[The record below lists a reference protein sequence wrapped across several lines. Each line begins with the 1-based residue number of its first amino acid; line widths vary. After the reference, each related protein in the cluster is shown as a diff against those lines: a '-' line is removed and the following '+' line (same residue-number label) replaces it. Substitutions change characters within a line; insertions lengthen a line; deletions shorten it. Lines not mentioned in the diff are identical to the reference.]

1 LCGAVALALLIGSVV
16 AAFRSAPDDVPMNV
30 AASDFDL
37 GRAIAHLRT
46 IAAES
51 HFIGTAA
58 HDRVRDYILT
68 EAGRIP
74 GVRAELQTVEASYR
88 TWHPIAVATVT
99 NVIARLPGSRAGRSV
114 LVVAHYD
121 STPTGP
127 GAADDGSA
135 VAAMLEVLRLAAS
148 GPAPRNELVFL
159 FTDAEEVGSMG
170 AAGFVA
176 RLSPEERAQIATVL
190 NFDARGNRGPV
201 VMFETSRD
209 NGWLVEQW
217 AAAAPH
223 PVGSSLISTAYALI
237 PNDTDFSVF
246 RDAGLPGLNFA
257 YFDGLEVYHTGRET
271 LEALDLTSV
280 QHQGAQMLGLVR
292 RLASADLE
300 HVEQAPVVYFD
311 VLGHFVVQY
320 GAWLSWL
327 LAAACA
333 LGMAWLVARGIRNRQ
348 LRPMRCAAALGV
360 AVVTILAAALLA
372 RATWAAVTWLEPRY
386 TQIPGQLPWSPG
398 YFAGVLLLA
407 AAVVLRGSRI
417 FARRIEPAEAAL
429 GALVPW
435 IALAVAT
442 PFVLPGTSYFFQWP
456 ALCGLGLL
464 AAILRDDGGRRRW
477 LLPASVLVVVP
488 TLLVVPFVRLLFA
501 AFGMTGIALVVGL
514 WALWLA
520 LLAPYLRAALGA
532 AQPWLERLA
541 AVAGAAALVVA
552 FAGRAFD
559 RAHPTCDSLAYLV
572 DADRGRAFWVSADAR
587 LDDWTAAT
595 LGAGAHQQSIEHD
608 FPDVFWDGFVAPA
621 PRLAGT
627 APEMPEAP
635 ELIIRSD
642 TREGAARQL
651 SLRLVPRAA
660 GSMLELQVTAASVLA
675 VDVAGNHREAAA
687 LGSDRGRALLQFW
700 TPAAGADLVLTVP
713 AEAPVTLQ
721 LAEVQYASAAV
732 QRLVPRARSADHIPN
747 PFGWFSDSIR
757 VVHTVRL

>member
-1 LCGAVALALLIGSVV
+1 MLVLLLGSIT
-16 AAFRSAPDDVPMNV
+16 AAFRSAPDDVPASV
-30 AASDFDL
+30 AADDFDL

-51 HFIGTAA
+51 HFIGTPA
-58 HDRVRDYILT
+58 HDRVRDYILA
-68 EAGRIP
+68 EAARIP

-88 TWHPIAVATVT
+88 TWDPIAVATVS
-99 NVIARLPGSRAGRSV
+99 NVVARLPGSGAGRAV

-148 GPAPRNELVFL
+148 GPPPRNELVFL
-159 FTDAEEVGSMG
+159 FSDAEEVGSMG

-176 RLSPEERAQIATVL
+176 KLSTEERARIATVL

-201 VMFETSRD
+201 VMFETSRE

-217 AAAAPH
+217 AATAPH

-246 RDAGLPGLNFA
+246 REAGLPGLNFA
-257 YFDGLEVYHTGRET
+257 YFDGLEVYHTARES
-271 LEALDLTSV
+271 LGALDRTSV

-292 RLASADLE
+292 LLASADLT
-300 HVEQAPVVYFD
+300 HVEAAPAVYFD
-311 VLGHFVVQY
+311 VLGRFVVQY

-327 LAAACA
+327 LAAACL
-333 LGMAWLVARGIRNRQ
+333 LGMTWLVARGVRSRR
-348 LRPMRCAAALGV
+348 LRPMRCAAAFGLTLATV
-360 AVVTILAAALLA
+360 LAAALVA
-372 RATWAAVTWLEPRY
+372 RGTWAAVTWLEPRY

-407 AAVVLRGSRI
+407 AAIVLRGSRL
-417 FARRIEPAEAAL
+417 FARRIDPVEAAI

-435 IALAVAT
+435 VALAVAM

-456 ALCGLGLL
+456 ALCGLGLV
-464 AAILRDDGGRRRW
+464 AAMLRDDGRRRW

-488 TLLVVPFVRLLFA
+488 TLLVVPFVRMLFA

-514 WALWLA
+514 WALWLT

-532 AQPWLERLA
+532 AQPWLARIA
-541 AVAGAAALVVA
+541 AVAGAVALVVA
-552 FAGRAFD
+552 FAGRVFD

-587 LDDWTAAT
+587 LDDWTAPT
-595 LGAGAHQQSIEHD
+595 LGAAAHQQPIAQD
-608 FPDVFWDGFVAPA
+608 FPDVFWDGYVAPA
-621 PRLAGT
+621 PLEGI
-627 APEMPEAP
+627 APKAP
-635 ELIIRSD
+635 ELIVRSD
-642 TREGAARQL
+642 TRDGAVRHL
-651 SLRLVPRAA
+651 SLRLVPRAP
-660 GSMLELQVTAASVLA
+660 GSMLELQVTPASGLA
-675 VDVAGNHREAAA
+675 VDVAGTRRAGDA
-687 LGSDRGRALLQFW
+687 LGADRGRVLLQFW
-700 TPAAGADLVLTVP
+700 TPAAGADLALTVP
-713 AEAPVTLQ
+713 AEAPVTL
-721 LAEVQYASAAV
+721 
-732 QRLVPRARSADHIPN
+732 
-747 PFGWFSDSIR
+747 
-757 VVHTVRL
+757 

>member
-1 LCGAVALALLIGSVV
+1 VEG
-16 AAFRSAPDDVPMNV
+16 
-30 AASDFDL
+30 DFDL
-37 GRAIAHLRT
+37 GGALAHLRT

-51 HFIGTAA
+51 HFMGTAA
-58 HDRVRDYILT
+58 HDRVRDYILA

-74 GVRAELQTVEASYR
+74 GVRAELQTVQASYR
-88 TWHPIAVATVT
+88 TWDPIAVGSVS
-99 NVIARLPGSRAGRSV
+99 NVVARLPGSGAGRTV

-148 GPAPRNELVFL
+148 GPALRNELVFL

-176 RLSPEERAQIATVL
+176 NLSPAGRARIATVL

-201 VMFETSRD
+201 VMFETSRE

-246 RDAGLPGLNFA
+246 REAGLPGLNFA
-257 YFDGLEVYHTGRET
+257 YFDGLEVYHTGRES

-292 RLASADLE
+292 RLASADLAR
-300 HVEQAPVVYFD
+300 VEAAPAVYFD
-311 VLGHFVVQY
+311 VLGRFVVQY

-327 LAAACA
+327 LAGVCA
-333 LGMAWLVARGIRNRQ
+333 LGMAWIVARGIRTRR
-348 LRPMRCAAALGV
+348 LRPMRCAAAFGL
-360 AVVTILAAALLA
+360 TIATIVAAALLA
-372 RATWAAVTWLEPRY
+372 RGTWAAVTWLEPRY
-386 TQIPGQLPWSPG
+386 TQIPGQLPSSPG

-407 AAVVLRGSRI
+407 AAVVLRGSRV
-417 FARRIEPAEAAL
+417 FARRIEPIEAAV

-435 IALAVAT
+435 IALAAVT

-464 AAILRDDGGRRRW
+464 AAILRDGGGRRRW
-477 LLPASVLVVVP
+477 LLAASVLVVVP

-501 AFGMTGIALVVGL
+501 AFGMTGIALVIGL

-532 AQPWLERLA
+532 AQPWLVRVATL
-541 AVAGAAALVVA
+541 AGAAALVVA
-552 FAGRAFD
+552 FAGRVFD

-587 LDDWTAAT
+587 LDDWTEPT
-595 LGAGAHQQSIEHD
+595 LGAGAHHQSIEHD
-608 FPDVFWDGFVAPA
+608 FPDVFWDGYVAPA
-621 PRLAGT
+621 PRLEGI
-627 APEMPEAP
+627 APEMPE
-635 ELIIRSD
+635 LLVRSD
-642 TREGAARQL
+642 TRDGAVRHL
-651 SLRLVPRAA
+651 SLRLVPRAES
-660 GSMLELQVTAASVLA
+660 SMLELQVTPANGLA
-675 VDVAGNHREAAA
+675 VDVAGTHREGAA
-687 LGSDRGRALLQFW
+687 LGRDRGRVLLQFW